1 MLGLLVAGI
10 LISIRLFAQDL
21 TTNGM
26 HTIIRDG
33 YTVNWSNSHLEL
45 RTNDNSTP
53 WMTFHRA
60 GYSWR
65 ALGFDGSDFIDN
77 YSNKFLLSSNFNSF
91 APTLTGIG
99 ASGNWNINAV
109 TATNATQ
116 WNGYPG
122 ALSTFSS
129 GADLTGLIGIHPN
142 GTAYR
147 FDAPNV
153 KYFLGI
159 PSGGE
164 TLQSVTDRANT
175 TTNFLTIGSASLG
188 HINIRPG
195 GSTSAGYVEFYKS
208 NGTKRLGYIGYNNE
222 NVEYSAEEGSH
233 IFTNGNVGIGTT
245 SPTNKLEVNGDGFV
259 SGYLTSSRS
268 ANEGGGLWINNP
280 SKTGTNAN
288 RWAIYNMT
296 GAYGNGL
303 NFWKYGDNGNTGP
316 QLQLMDNGVNNFNGN
331 LTINGHQVWH
341 AGIFNP
347 ANYFPFTGGNIVGDV
362 AIGTTAAQKDLAV
375 NGNIKT
381 RKVKVTQTDWADYV
395 FDSSYQLTPLHAVE
409 KFIQQNKHLPEVPSA
424 AAIKKDGIDLGDN
437 QAVLL
442 KKIEELTL
450 YIIEQDK
457 RIKKLEEERR

>member
-1 MLGLLVAGI
+1 MKKMFSLLVAGT

-99 ASGNWNINAV
+99 ASGNWNINA
-109 TATNATQ
+109 TSATQ

-164 TLQSVTDRANT
+164 TLQSVTDRDNVTNNVLQITGIGHGKTNT
-175 TTNFLTIGSASLG
+175 LG
-188 HINIRPG
+188 LELDYNGYGDNRGRVFSYDRVNNI
-195 GSTSAGYVEFYKS
+195 YK
-208 NGTKRLGYIGYNNE
+208 GLRL
-222 NVEYSAEEGSH
+222 EGSDL
-233 IFTNGNVGIGTT
+233 IINAASGGNVGIGIIAPATT
-245 SPTNKLEVNGDGFV
+245 FHV
-259 SGYLTSSRS
+259 
-268 ANEGGGLWINNP
+268 
-280 SKTGTNAN
+280 
-288 RWAIYNMT
+288 
-296 GAYGNGL
+296 
-303 NFWKYGDNGNTGP
+303 GDNSSVVYSTA
-316 QLQLMDNGVNNFNGN
+316 
-331 LTINGHQVWH
+331 IAGH
-341 AGIFNP
+341 
-347 ANYFPFTGGNIVGDV
+347 GGTDIV
-362 AIGTTAAQKDLAV
+362 AIGNRSGIASINGYANDFSAVKNLALNPDGGYVGIGTTNPTQKLSVDGTVLA
-375 NGNIKT
+375 K
-381 RKVKVTQTDWADYV
+381 KVKVSQSATDWPDYV
-395 FDSSYQLTPLHAVE
+395 FDSSYQLTPLYQVE
-409 KFIQQNKHLPEVPSA
+409 KYIQQNKHLPEVPSA
-424 AAIKKDGIDLGDN
+424 AEVKKDGIDLGDN

-450 YIIEQDK
+450 YIIEQN
-457 RIKKLEEERR
+457 KKLEAVCQEVKMLKADKK